1 MKIIKLFFQ
10 LLKTLLVSPVS
21 LLKNIMQFLIV
32 NEKQKEVAS
41 YGFDKGFPT
50 VDITQIVGQLDVT
63 INNFTFLD
71 LTSRLTDIALLKLLA
86 KKFDRCD
93 YLEIG
98 SWRGESIINVDENA
112 GESSSLSLSQDE
124 MKAMGYSEAI
134 VKTEGY
140 FLRNNNRIKIFKENS
155 RSFDFSKLGK
165 KFDLI
170 FVDGDHKYD
179 GVVSDTINVFK
190 LLKNEKSIIVWHDC
204 GNSYEDVRWEVQA
217 AILKAVPPEKRKY
230 LYRVSNSLCGI
241 FIQENLKAEFKEP
254 YGAPNKTFKV
264 HIKSDPIE

>member
-10 LLKTLLVSPVS
+10 LLKVLLVRPVP

-32 NEKQKEVAS
+32 DEKQKEAAS

-50 VDITQIVGQLDVT
+50 VDVTQIVGQLDVT
-63 INNFTFLD
+63 VNNFTFLD
-71 LTSRLTDIALLKLLA
+71 LTSQLTDIALLKLLA
-86 KKFDRCD
+86 GKFDHCD

-98 SWRGESIINVDENA
+98 SWRGESIVNVAENA
-112 GESSSLSLSQDE
+112 GECSSLSLSKDE
-124 MKAMGYSEAI
+124 MRAMGYSEAI
-134 VKTEGY
+134 IKTEGY
-140 FLRNNNRIKIFKENS
+140 FLRDNEQIKFFRENS
-155 RSFDFSKLGK
+155 RNFDFNKLGK

-204 GNSYEDVRWEVQA
+204 GNTYEDVRWEVQA
-217 AILKAVPPEKRKY
+217 AILKATPAEKRKY

-241 FIQENLKAEFKEP
+241 FIRENLKAEFKEP
-254 YGAPNKTFKV
+254 YSAPDKIFEV
-264 HIKSDPIE
+264 HIKSHSIK